1 LQPPQPP
8 EGSTKVYAGAT
19 LEEAFAAA
27 VRVHGPRVRPL
38 QARQI
43 RGGLRGLVGKDRF
56 EVVVAVPSTPSDA
69 AGVPATSG
77 SVDVVLEELLDLAD
91 AEEQRVADA
100 VHRSRTRRRA
110 AAAKPMRSS
119 RLETS
124 VPADEPFTPL
134 DAPSVVEVHVAPD
147 LTVDEPAPLTHPAP
161 AIAQHSARSTSV
173 ARAPRRQATPIR
185 RQMRELGVP
194 EVVLRRLPVEDPV
207 TPAEWIAAL
216 TTAIGAAVPP
226 PAAPSEQHPVV
237 VSGHERAG
245 VIAIL
250 HAGVAGWAPGTV
262 VLDGRMVPATAEQ
275 LAWGVWTCVS

>member
-1 LQPPQPP
+1 MQPPQPP
-8 EGSTKVYAGAT
+8 ESGTKVYAGAT

-27 VRVHGPRVRPL
+27 VRDHGPKVRPL

-43 RGGLRGLVGKDRF
+43 RGGLRGLVGRDRF
-56 EVVVAVPSTPSDA
+56 EVVVAVPPSSG
-69 AGVPATSG
+69 GVPARAASG

-91 AEEQRVADA
+91 AEEQRVADE
-100 VHRSRTRRRA
+100 VHQQRTRRRA
-110 AAAKPMRSS
+110 AAAKPARVSA
-119 RLETS
+119 ET
-124 VPADEPFTPL
+124 VVEEPFVPVV
-134 DAPSVVEVHVAPD
+134 ASSVVEVQVASD
-147 LTVDEPAPLTHPAP
+147 TVDETTVPTHPAP
-161 AIAQHSARSTSV
+161 SIAQHSARSSTRP
-173 ARAPRRQATPIR
+173 ARRQATPVR
-185 RQMRELGVP
+185 RQLRDLGVP
-194 EVVLRRLPVEDPV
+194 EVVLRRLPVEDPA
-207 TPAEWIAAL
+207 TPAEWVAAL
-216 TTAIGAAVPP
+216 TAAIAAEVPA